1 MTELPK
7 RKSTRLKN
15 YDYSSVGTYFITI
28 CTKDKKQLLSKI
40 IVGDGDLFRPKS
52 HLTKYGIIADKYINQ
67 LNDFYDYISVDKYVI
82 MPNHIHLLLSITNS
96 ENGTSRTPS
105 PTNSVVAKFVST
117 FKRFCNKEYGKDI
130 WQRMS
135 NDHIIRGEDDYKN
148 IWEYIDTNIIRW
160 QMDCFYTN
168 DYLSNYPLVDYVS
181 HLYGTASPTS
191 RNTPTI
197 VQ

>member
-7 RKSTRLKN
+7 RKSTRLKY

-28 CTKDKKQLLSKI
+28 CTKDRKQLLSKI
-40 IVGDGDLFRPKS
+40 IVGTEASIVPKS
-52 HLTKYGIIADKYINQ
+52 QLTKYGIIADKYINQ
-67 LNDFYDYISVDKYVI
+67 MNEFYDYICVDKYVI

-105 PTNSVVAKFVST
+105 PTNSIVAKFVST
-117 FKRFCNKEYGKDI
+117 FKRFCNKEYGIDI

-135 NDHIIRGEDDYKN
+135 NDHIVRGENDYKK

-160 QMDCFYTN
+160 QMDSLYTN
-168 DYLSNYPLVDYVS
+168 E
-181 HLYGTASPTS
+181 
-191 RNTPTI
+191 
-197 VQ
+197 